1 MLYLPPFIWTL
12 WLMKLRQFEDM
23 AIKPLEQLQDDVS
36 AMHESS
42 RKYQRLASL
51 TDASAIKVAGLK
63 KNSNKLDEAEAELA
77 DLKKQMSA
85 AAIELGT
92 LVNTFAAKR
101 RLVVVDSACRF
112 LELQK
117 NYLEDYTRLIKDCLP
132 QLQESRQRIR
142 SSLEALPAVVQALP
156 LAVLQD
162 ASVSGHLQGYLYRKS
177 KMGFTKRAYFI
188 LENGVLSCYED
199 SDSETYEQP
208 KWKMDMLTSTVKP
221 STDAN
226 RNFCFEVI
234 SPSKSRTLQA
244 DSHETMNKW
253 ITAITQS
260 ISAQLDKQR
269 IARPGRRGSRGATN
283 KSGVQSHSISPSSSY
298 NSSQQGH
305 IHMSSSGPSSTG
317 GSTHNSS
324 ANFGPLSSSPS
335 TLLSH
340 ISLGEETDEDLKKR
354 EKAIRDLYQ
363 ADDANRVCADCSDP
377 NPIWI
382 SVCFIISSSLGSI
395 HTFKSILL
403 TCDLLYSN

>member
-1 MLYLPPFIWTL
+1 M
-12 WLMKLRQFEDM
+12 QE
-23 AIKPLEQLQDDVS
+23 DVS
-36 AMHESS
+36 LMHESS
-42 RKYQRLASL
+42 RKYQRLSSL
-51 TDASAIKVAGLK
+51 ADASAIKVAGLK

-77 DLKKQMSA
+77 DLKRQTSS

-117 NYLEDYTRLIKDCLP
+117 VYLEDYTRLIKECLP
-132 QLQESRQRIR
+132 QLQESRQKIR
-142 SSLEALPAVVQALP
+142 ASLDALPSAVQALP

-162 ASVSGHLQGYLYRKS
+162 ATVAGHLQGYLYRKS

-188 LENGVLSCYED
+188 LENGILSCYED
-199 SDSETYEQP
+199 SDTESYEQP

-221 STDAN
+221 ATDAN

-269 IARPGRRGSRGATN
+269 IARPGRRGSRGASN

-298 NSSQQGH
+298 TTHQGH
-305 IHMSSSGPSSTG
+305 LHSSGPASSSGG
-317 GSTHNSS
+317 GVQ
-324 ANFGPLSSSPS
+324 LSSSPS
-335 TLLSH
+335 ALLNKFG
-340 ISLGEETDEDLKKR
+340 LAEEGDEDLKKR
-354 EKAIRDLYQ
+354 EKSIRELYQ
-363 ADDANRVCADCSDP
+363 ADDCNKLCADCMDP

-382 SVCFIISSSLGSI
+382 SVRGLKWQNFSDNIC
-395 HTFKSILL
+395 
-403 TCDLLYSN
+403 

>member
-1 MLYLPPFIWTL
+1 
-12 WLMKLRQFEDM
+12 
-23 AIKPLEQLQDDVS
+23 
-36 AMHESS
+36 MHESS
-42 RKYQRLASL
+42 RKYQRLSSL

-77 DLKKQMSA
+77 DLKKQMSTS
-85 AAIELGT
+85 AIELGT

-117 NYLEDYTRLIKDCLP
+117 VYLEDYTRLIKDCLP
-132 QLQESRQRIR
+132 QLQGSRQRIR
-142 SSLEALPAVVQALP
+142 GSLEALPLAVQALP

-188 LENGVLSCYED
+188 LENGVFSCYED
-199 SDSETYEQP
+199 SDSENYDQT

-269 IARPGRRGSRGATN
+269 IARPGRRGSRGASS

-298 NSSQQGH
+298 TTHGTPGH
-305 IHMSSSGPSSTG
+305 LFSSSP
-317 GSTHNSS
+317 GSTHSHGGGVS
-324 ANFGPLSSSPS
+324 QGTFPPLSTSPS
-335 TLLSH
+335 GHATN
-340 ISLGEETDEDLKKR
+340 ISISEEIDEDLKRR
-354 EKAIRDLYQ
+354 EKSIKELYQ
-363 ADDANRVCADCSDP
+363 ADEGNRQCADCSDS
-377 NPIWI
+377 NPIWT
-382 SVCFIISSSLGSI
+382 SVRGPPFPSPHPLTPIF
-395 HTFKSILL
+395 TF
-403 TCDLLYSN
+403 